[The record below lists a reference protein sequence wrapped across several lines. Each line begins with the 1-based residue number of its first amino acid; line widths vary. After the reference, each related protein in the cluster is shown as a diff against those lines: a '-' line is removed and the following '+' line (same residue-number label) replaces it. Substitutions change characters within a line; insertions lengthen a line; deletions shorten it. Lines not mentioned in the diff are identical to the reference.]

1 MSAVPSD
8 DLRIAN
14 LTMSIRDVP
23 ILEGVDLHVPTG
35 AITGLAGESGSGKS
49 ITALTVAGLQ
59 PSEAKVSGVIEYHG
73 QNLLGLPARA
83 MNRLRGKEIA
93 MVFQDP
99 TSAFHP
105 LLSIGTQLTDHARHH
120 LSLSR
125 REAREQAL
133 HLLDR
138 VQVPDPEDAL
148 RRYPHQFSGG
158 QLQRV
163 AIASALM
170 CEPSILIADEPTT
183 ALDVTVQAGILRLL
197 RGLSDDLGLATL
209 LITHDLAVLSAVADT
224 VTVMRRGRVVET
236 GSRFDVL
243 TRPQHPYT
251 RELIVALPNRVPR
264 PDDDESGPVD
274 TTGETD
280 GR

>member
-1 MSAVPSD
+1 VSPSPSGG
-8 DLRIAN
+8 LHIAN
-14 LTMSIRDVP
+14 LTMSIRDAP
-23 ILEGVDLHVPTG
+23 ILGSVDLNVPAG
-35 AITGLAGESGSGKS
+35 SISGLAGESGSGKS
-49 ITALTVAGLQ
+49 ITALTVVGLQ
-59 PSEAKVSGVIEYHG
+59 PPEAAVSGAIEYG
-73 QNLLGLPARA
+73 GRNLLVLPEPA
-83 MNRLRGKEIA
+83 MNRIRGKEIA
-93 MVFQDP
+93 MIFQDP

-105 LLSIGTQLTDHARHH
+105 LLRIGTQLTDHARHH
-120 LSLSR
+120 LGSSR
-125 REAREQAL
+125 REARERAL
-133 HLLDR
+133 QLLHR

-170 CEPSILIADEPTT
+170 CEPSVLIADEPTT

-224 VTVMRRGRVVET
+224 ITVMRQGRVVET
-236 GSRFDVL
+236 GSRFDVI

-251 RELIVALPNRVPR
+251 RDLINSLPNRGPR
-264 PDDDESGPVD
+264 PHDDELASVAPGAPD
-274 TTGETD
+274 D
-280 GR
+280 R

>member
-1 MSAVPSD
+1 VSTVPTG

-14 LTMSIRDVP
+14 LTMSIRNVP
-23 ILEGVDLHVPTG
+23 ILEGVELHVPTG
-35 AITGLAGESGSGKS
+35 AITGLAGESGSG
-49 ITALTVAGLQ
+49 A
-59 PSEAKVSGVIEYHG
+59 IEYHG
-73 QNLLGLPARA
+73 KNLLGLPERA

-105 LLSIGTQLTDHARHH
+105 LLRIGAQLTDHARHH
-120 LSLSR
+120 LGLSR
-125 REAREQAL
+125 REARDRAL

-138 VQVPDPEDAL
+138 VQVPDPADAL

-197 RGLSDDLGLATL
+197 RGLSDDLGLGTL

-224 VTVMRRGRVVET
+224 ITVMRRGRVVET
-236 GSRFDVL
+236 GTRFDVL

-251 RELIVALPNRVPR
+251 RELIDALPNPVPR
-264 PDDDESGPVD
+264 PDDEHGPVD
-274 TTGETD
+274 ATGESD